1 MKKVYTLLFTSLS
14 LGSFAQVGSR
24 TAAAFT
30 PGNVVVYRVG
40 DSSAALSSA
49 ATAAFLDE
57 YTPAGVRVQ
66 SIALPTTVNGA
77 NRRVTASGTA
87 TSEGLITRSTD
98 GRFLLATGYDT
109 TVGAASIT
117 TIAGS
122 TLKRTVAVVDNAG
135 NINSTTALADFA
147 SGSNPRG
154 AASTDGVNLW
164 LTGGAGGVRYATLGA
179 TSSTA
184 VTSDITNLRAVHI
197 FNGQLYVSTAS
208 GSAVRVG
215 TVGTGLPT
223 TAGQTT
229 TNLPGFPTTTSPYQ
243 FFFAD
248 LNPAIPGVDVLYV
261 ADDAAATGIQ
271 KYSYTGSTWVA
282 NGNLVPTPSGTRG
295 LTGVVTGTTVTLY
308 TTTIS
313 NLYALVDASGYNNN
327 ITGAFSSIASA
338 PTNTAFRGVALVPT
352 ATALPL
358 TITSFNASFNGAAT
372 QLKWTSANE
381 VNVKGYSIEKSVNG
395 TAFTEVSFVS
405 ARNIVGENT
414 YTWTDNSM
422 ASGATYYRI
431 KTTDKDGSLKYSQ
444 VVVINSRAGISASVF
459 PNPAISSLTV
469 NHTSAMLGAKLSVLT
484 LEGKLIKSLA
494 VQQGAVQT
502 AVSVSELLKGNYL
515 LIYQNNGEKTVTKF
529 SKQ

>member
-1 MKKVYTLLFTSLS
+1 MRRIFTFLFFAASLNS
-14 LGSFAQVGSR
+14 IGQATNG

-30 PGNVVVYRVG
+30 AGNIVVYRVG
-40 DSSAALSSA
+40 DSSAALSSG
-49 ATAAFLDE
+49 ATSVFLDE
-57 YTPAGVRVQ
+57 YTPLGVRVQ
-66 SIALPTTVNGA
+66 SIPLPTTVNGA

-117 TIAGS
+117 GIAGS
-122 TLKRTVAVVDNAG
+122 TLRRTVAVVDNAG
-135 NINSTTALADFA
+135 NVNSTTALPDFA

-154 AASTDGVNLW
+154 AASPDGVNLW
-164 LTGGAGGVRYATLGA
+164 LTGGAGGVRYATVGA
-179 TSSTA
+179 SSSTA

-197 FNGQLYVSTAS
+197 FNGQLYISTAS

-223 TAGQTT
+223 TTGQTT

-295 LTGVVTGTTVTLY
+295 LTGVVTGTSVTLY
-308 TTTIS
+308 TTTI
-313 NLYALVDASGYNNN
+313 NALYALVDASGYNNN
-327 ITGAFSSIASA
+327 ITGAFTSLASA
-338 PTNTAFRGVALVPT
+338 PTNTAFRGVALAPT
-352 ATALPL
+352 AVALPL
-358 TITSFNASFNGAAT
+358 TLTSFNASFNGSAA
-372 QLKWTSANE
+372 QLTW
-381 VNVKGYSIEKSVNG
+381 KSVNEVSVKG
-395 TAFTEVSFVS
+395 FSIERSIDGVTFTEIAFVN
-405 ARNIVGENT
+405 ANNLAGENS
-414 YTWTDNSM
+414 YSYKDNSIT
-422 ASGATYYRI
+422 SGANYYRI
-431 KTTDKDGSLKYSQ
+431 KTVGKDGALKLSQ
-444 VVVINSRAGISASVF
+444 VLVINNRAGIKASVF
-459 PNPAISSLTV
+459 PNPVTSSLTV
-469 NHTSAMLGAKLSVLT
+469 NHTSATLGAKLSVLT
-484 LEGKLIKSLA
+484 LEGKLIKSLS

-502 AVSVSELLKGNYL
+502 SVSVSELIKGNYL
-515 LIYQNNGEKTVTKF
+515 LIYENSGAKTTTKF